1 MKTFARRA
9 AALLLDTP
17 LAWMALSFGVYFFYA
32 QFIVMIA
39 WDALELV
46 IAQHVIDHGAY
57 VTSLDYPSALTLRPV
72 LPTLMVAFFRLWTSD
87 PVLIFRLLAGFGL
100 ATLAGAMFF
109 AAHRLWGRAAAHSA
123 ALLTLSCPALTT
135 YLIDNNHP
143 YSHLGAMP
151 VLGLALALSLW
162 LLKQESSG
170 QPASTRYY
178 ALCGL
183 LWGLC
188 YLCRSELV
196 LYAGVLAMLL
206 AWQAFRRRTRGV
218 WSRLGALLLVFGF
231 IFVPYNIYA
240 EHVTRRDGTSIRKSI
255 YGFYM
260 SQGWAD
266 PPPGELA
273 DTEGDGYI
281 YAIKLYGDPVANGES
296 MLTAIRHNPQAFLR
310 RVKLNSSAF
319 YALYHSPDFYPAA
332 WAAGDLILLGLL
344 LTGLLPVGDRPC
356 LLFLCGLFLASHFVL
371 MFHIDE
377 RYLTIGVPPLIL
389 LLAGLIHY
397 VIHASAKL
405 SPTAGIATGLIVAGV
420 LVGVGHRQYLRV
432 RNHRPANTQSI
443 AAMKSFGRHFLAV
456 VKTPRLA
463 GNREPHVGFDFP
475 NPTRIYLE
483 DQFLLPYFSHTALV
497 AHNTVSAY
505 PRPKFYSFREVPDDY
520 LYVPAELFKT
530 LDPKLA
536 AKAID
541 EYDNPVLGHYY
552 LLELN
557 R

>member
-1 MKTFARRA
+1 MNTFARRA
-9 AALLLDTP
+9 TTWLLDTP
-17 LAWMALSFGVYFFYA
+17 VAWMALAFGVYFFYA

-39 WDALELV
+39 WNALELV
-46 IAQHVIDHGAY
+46 IAQHVIEHGSY
-57 VTSLDYPSALTLRPV
+57 VTSLDYPSALTLRPL

-87 PVLIFRLLAGFGL
+87 PVLIFRLMVGCGL
-100 ATLAGAMFF
+100 ATLTGAMFF
-109 AAHRLWGRAAAHSA
+109 SARQLWGRAAAHSA
-123 ALLTLSCPALTT
+123 AVLTLACPALTT

-170 QPASTRYY
+170 QPASVKFY
-178 ALCGL
+178 ALSGL

-196 LYAGVLAMLL
+196 LYTGVLVLVL
-206 AWQAFRRRTRGV
+206 AWQAVRRRTRAA
-218 WSRLGALLLVFGF
+218 WLGLAALLIVFGL
-231 IFVPYNIYA
+231 IFVPYNLYA

-266 PPPGELA
+266 PPPGELS

-281 YAIKLYGDPVANGES
+281 YATKLYGDPVANGES
-296 MLTAIRHNPQAFLR
+296 MLTAIRHNPSAFFR
-310 RVKLNSSAF
+310 RVKLNRGAF
-319 YALYHSPDFYPAA
+319 YALYHSPDFFPAA
-332 WAAGDLILLGLL
+332 WAVGDLVLLGLL
-344 LTGLLPVGDRPC
+344 LTGRLPAGDRPC
-356 LLFLCGLFLASHFVL
+356 LWFLCGLFLASHFVL

-389 LLAGLIHY
+389 LLAGLVHY
-397 VIHASAKL
+397 VIHTAAKL
-405 SPTAGIATGLIVAGV
+405 SSVAGIAAGLIVAGV

-432 RNHRPANTQSI
+432 RNHLPANTQSF
-443 AAMKSFGRHFLAV
+443 AAMKSFGRHFLTV

-463 GNREPHVGFDFP
+463 GNLEPHIGFDFP
-475 NPTRIYLE
+475 NPVKIYLE

-505 PRPKFYSFREVPDDY
+505 PWPKFYSFREVPDDY
-520 LYVPAELFKT
+520 RYVPADLFKT